1 MAATDMTRGRI
12 FPHLVKYAVPLILG
26 NCFQLAY
33 NAVDSIIAGQFI
45 GKDALAAEGIAG
57 PVMNLVILGISG
69 LCLGAGVLMS
79 QFFGGKRMDDLH
91 KEMATAVLSGGIF
104 STVVALLGILLTEP
118 ILTLLAVPDEIRA
131 MTGIYLRITFL
142 GAPFTCF
149 YNALASALKSIGDSK
164 TPLKFLMFSSILNAV
179 LDLIFIGLLGFGIVC
194 SAVTTVV
201 AEAASA
207 LMSWLYIRRRVP
219 LLRLEKQEWRIDR
232 PLLKTTLQYGS
243 ITALQQAVQP
253 IGKLLIQGQVN
264 QLGLDVIAAFNA
276 CTRVDDFAFTPEQSI
291 GQAITTFTAQN
302 RGAGNTQRI
311 RQGIWR
317 GLTLEGCYWLLIGT
331 VTLLFRENIVSW
343 FVSGEGS
350 EQVVA
355 LGAQYLLN
363 MALFYLW
370 PAMTNGVQG
379 FFRGMGKMQVTLLC
393 TAIQTSIRVVFT
405 YLLAPS
411 MGITGITYACVAGW
425 TVMLLVEVPMMLRVI
440 RRQLGSS
447 KMTSSAQ
454 VEQHP

>member
-1 MAATDMTRGRI
+1 MAAMDMTKGKI
-12 FPHLVKYAVPLILG
+12 FPQLTGYAIPLLLG

-33 NAVDSIIAGQFI
+33 NAVDSIIAGRFI
-45 GKDALAAEGIAG
+45 GKGALAAEGIAS

-79 QFFGGKRMDDLH
+79 QFFGAKKEQELRR
-91 KEMATAVLSGGIF
+91 EMATAVIAGGIF
-104 STVVALLGILLTEP
+104 SAVVALLGILLAEP
-118 ILTLLAVPDEIRA
+118 ILSLLSVPAEIRD

-149 YNALASALKSIGDSK
+149 YNALASALKSVGDSK
-164 TPLKFLMFSSILNAV
+164 TPLKFLMFSSILNGV

-207 LMSWLYIRRRVP
+207 LMSWLYIRRKVP
-219 LLRLEKQEWRIDR
+219 MLCLEKNEWRVDTK
-232 PLLKTTLQYGS
+232 LLKTTLRYGS
-243 ITALQQAVQP
+243 VTALQQAVQP

-264 QLGLDVIAAFNA
+264 RLGLDVIAAFNA

-291 GQAITTFTAQN
+291 GHAITTFTAQN
-302 RGAGNTQRI
+302 RGAEQPDRI
-311 RQGIWR
+311 RQGFVR
-317 GLTLEGCYWLLIGT
+317 GMLLEAGYWVLIGGAA
-331 VTLLFRENIVSW
+331 LLFRKPIVSW
-343 FVSGEGS
+343 FVTGDGS
-350 EQVVA
+350 AQVIA
-355 LGAQYLLN
+355 LGAQYLLH

-379 FFRGMGKMQVTLLC
+379 YFRGMGRMSVTLLG
-393 TAIQTSIRVVFT
+393 TAIQTSVRVLFT

-411 MGITGITYACVAGW
+411 MGISGIAYACCAGW
-425 TVMLLVEVPMMLRVI
+425 TLMLLVEVPMLVHSMRKPT
-440 RRQLGSS
+440 QNP
-447 KMTSSAQ
+447 A
-454 VEQHP
+454 

>member
-1 MAATDMTRGRI
+1 MAAADMTQGKTLS
-12 FPHLVKYAVPLILG
+12 HLVKYAIPLILG

-33 NAVDSIIAGQFI
+33 NAVDSIIAGRFI
-45 GKDALAAEGIAG
+45 GKGALAAEGIAG

-69 LCLGAGVLMS
+69 LCMGAGVLMS
-79 QFFGGKRMDDLH
+79 QFFGGKRMEELH
-91 KEMATAVLSGGIF
+91 KEMATAVLAGGIF
-104 STVVALLGILLTEP
+104 SVVVALAGFLLTDGILS
-118 ILTLLAVPDEIRA
+118 LLAVPEEIQS

-149 YNALASALKSIGDSK
+149 YNALSAALKSVGDSK
-164 TPLKFLMFSSILNAV
+164 TPLKFLMFSSILNGV

-194 SAVTTVV
+194 SALTTVI

-207 LMSWLYIRRRVP
+207 IMSWLYIRRKVP
-219 LLRLEKQEWRIDR
+219 MLCLKRHEWRIDP

-243 ITALQQAVQP
+243 VTALQQAVQP

-291 GQAITTFTAQN
+291 GQAITTFSAQN
-302 RGAGNTQRI
+302 LGAKKPERI
-311 RQGIWR
+311 RQGLKA
-317 GLTLEGCYWLLIGT
+317 GLLLEGMYWVLIGT
-331 VTLLFRENIVSW
+331 VTLLFRRPIVSW
-343 FVSGEGS
+343 FVAGEGS

-355 LGAQYLLN
+355 LGAQYLLH

-370 PAMTNGVQG
+370 SAMTNGVQG
-379 FFRGMGKMQVTLLC
+379 FFRGMGKMSVTLLC
-393 TAIQTSIRVVFT
+393 TAIQTSIRVLFT

-411 MGITGITYACVAGW
+411 MGISGITYACVAGW
-425 TVMLLVEVPMMLRVI
+425 TVMLLVEVPMMLHTLHTNPFV
-440 RRQLGSS
+440 RRND
-447 KMTSSAQ
+447 
-454 VEQHP
+454 PC